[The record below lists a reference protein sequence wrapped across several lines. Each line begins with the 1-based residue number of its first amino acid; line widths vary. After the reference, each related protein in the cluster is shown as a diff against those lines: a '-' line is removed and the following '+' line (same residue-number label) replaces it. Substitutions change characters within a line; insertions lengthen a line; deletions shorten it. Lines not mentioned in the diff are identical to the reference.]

1 MNIDQLRTFVV
12 AADELNFTRAAEL
25 LHLTQPAV
33 SQQIKELENFY
44 QVPLFERRGRQVQ
57 LSMAGERLRPY
68 ARHILSQVDES
79 RTMLSELAGKVY
91 GKLLIGSGNTL
102 GIYLLPMLLGQFQDQ
117 FPEVLV
123 SLKVDQTSEILEML
137 SHGELDIALLEES
150 PTESKLRQ
158 LVRRPFLKD
167 ELVLIAPPH
176 NVSSTRR
183 FPSAIV
189 SQVDLLDYPIIM
201 RQSSSRTRQLIVAQ
215 LMEAGIDVDRLNVTM
230 ELGNTEAL
238 KRAVMA
244 GLGVG
249 WASPYAIRQ
258 EVEAGLLRVVEIENV
273 RIERQLW
280 LVTQQERY
288 LPERVTRFQEFLL
301 DQMPQLQAAL
311 GDTQGAQLV

>member
-1 MNIDQLRTFVV
+1 MDQLRTFVV

-33 SQQIKELENFY
+33 SQQIKELENFF
-44 QVPLFERRGRQVQ
+44 QLPLFERRGRQVQ
-57 LSMAGERLRPY
+57 LSLAGEKLRPY
-68 ARHILSQVDES
+68 ARHILSQVDEA
-79 RTMLSELAGKVY
+79 RTMLWELAGRVY
-91 GKLLIGSGNTL
+91 GKLLVGSGNTL
-102 GIYLLPMLLGQFQDQ
+102 GIYLLPMLLGQFQDEY
-117 FPEVLV
+117 PDVLV
-123 SLKVDQTSEILEML
+123 SLKVDETSEILEML

-158 LVRRPFLKD
+158 LVRKPFLKD
-167 ELVLIAPPH
+167 ELVLIAPPEGI
-176 NVSSTRR
+176 SSTRK
-183 FPSAIV
+183 FPSNHV
-189 SQVDLLDYPIIM
+189 SQAELLSYPIIM
-201 RQSSSRTRQLIVAQ
+201 RQLSSRTRQLILAR
-215 LMEAGIDVDRLNVTM
+215 LMEGGVDVDRMNVIM

-258 EVEAGLLRVVEIENV
+258 ELEAGLLRVVSVENV

-288 LPERVTRFQEFLL
+288 LPERVQRFQEYLL
-301 DQMPQLQAAL
+301 AQMPALQLAL
-311 GDTQGAQLV
+311 GDRESRV